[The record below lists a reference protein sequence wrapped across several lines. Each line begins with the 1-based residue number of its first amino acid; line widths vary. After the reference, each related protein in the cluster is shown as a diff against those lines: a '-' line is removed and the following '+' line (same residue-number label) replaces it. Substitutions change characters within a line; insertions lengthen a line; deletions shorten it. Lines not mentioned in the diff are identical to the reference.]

1 MTVFL
6 FVFFLMIRRPPRST
20 RTDTLFPYTTLFRSA
35 RKSGALKTLPLNGD
49 DSIVLPRTVQLLT
62 MSSFFR
68 AVLIEALREEHAA
81 ADTTRA
87 HCLRSLI
94 LGEFAAEPARAR
106 RMAAPRG
113 IGRAHGRTP
122 GPTAQHACRML

>member
-1 MTVFL
+1 
-6 FVFFLMIRRPPRST
+6 
-20 RTDTLFPYTTLFRSA
+20 
-35 RKSGALKTLPLNGD
+35 
-49 DSIVLPRTVQLLT
+49 

-68 AVLIEALREEHAA
+68 AVLIEALREEQAA

-106 RMAAPRG
+106 RMAAPRDTRLRN
-113 IGRAHGRTP
+113 ICEAILADPSDGRTIDQWARTVVMSRSE
-122 GPTAQHACRML
+122 GRRVGKECVSTCRSRWLQDT